1 HGHTALYLDHTKVTK
16 YVALEPNVLMHPEI
30 RTTAAKKGF
39 TEEAG
44 TLLILPYGAEQISL
58 IASALGGAHAVDT
71 LVSILSLC
79 SIPDPEQ
86 TLRRLVND
94 ALKPGGTL
102 LFYEHVLSPREDVA
116 RWQRFWAPVWVY
128 IMDGCRIDR
137 PTHVWIEK
145 IDAWAEGSV
154 WGKEGEPEEHL
165 FWHRVGRYMFGSSV
179 TCFSSEVK
187 AGTCD
192 SSSGDRILT
201 SSIGFLWYFGAQEL
215 LPESREAT
223 VGCCSLGS
231 CGLDDSSHP
240 HYLPGRVAHTMLF
253 HPAAGRMVQGIGP
266 DVGSGKV
273 FNWFIIPSGFVAM
286 ACGGHLLLL
295 EG

>member
-1 HGHTALYLDHTKVTK
+1 MKFFATFGLLEDVRAAIQTAFVPTLVAILRDPILVFRPHEVSRIFMAYVWRLFGDGVDGNARPVKEELLPANCYGVVLDIGAGHGHTALYLDHTKVTK

-30 RTTAAKKGF
+30 RITAAKKGF

-165 FWHRVGRYMFGSSV
+165 FWHRVGRY
-179 TCFSSEVK
+179 VK
-187 AGTCD
+187 K
-192 SSSGDRILT
+192 
-201 SSIGFLWYFGAQEL
+201 
-215 LPESREAT
+215 
-223 VGCCSLGS
+223 
-231 CGLDDSSHP
+231 DD
-240 HYLPGRVAHTMLF
+240 
-253 HPAAGRMVQGIGP
+253 
-266 DVGSGKV
+266 
-273 FNWFIIPSGFVAM
+273 
-286 ACGGHLLLL
+286 
-295 EG
+295 